1 MPELTKPSQGPDPVP
16 SPGSAGSSVVPDGPV
31 EPVVFTAKTAASV
44 VPVAGPAAASDT
56 PAHPHTYRTGVCTFP
71 GCDRD
76 EPVWLSG
83 GLAEIQKSKVTTAP
97 SGSAWARL
105 PMHIKALILLV
116 APTFAALV
124 PTFVALVASHF
135 PGRFG

>member
-1 MPELTKPSQGPDPVP
+1 MP
-16 SPGSAGSSVVPDGPV
+16 SPETAGLPVVPAGPV
-31 EPVVFTAKTAASV
+31 EPAVLTAETAVSV
-44 VPVAGPAAASDT
+44 VSASGPTAISDT
-56 PAHPHTYRTGVCTFP
+56 RSHPHTYRTGFCTFP

-105 PMHIKALILLV
+105 PMHIKALILLI